1 MQTRVPEKYI
11 GSITRTPRATDP
23 AWNTPHA
30 RFVSAP
36 VAVTRAYRDRTFA
49 PLPGYLPH
57 WLGLGVGV
65 SVLGLWLGYYEQIRY
80 EMLF

>member
-1 MQTRVPEKYI
+1 MQTRVPEKYL
-11 GSITRTPRATDP
+11 GSNEDATGHGPRLEHA
-23 AWNTPHA
+23 PHP

-49 PLPGYLPH
+49 PLPGHLPH
-57 WLGLGVGV
+57 WLG
-65 SVLGLWLGYYEQIRY
+65 LGYYEQIRY